1 MDSRQFLRDDRKLYI
16 LKCLLI
22 SMNKKVIQNNIFS
35 MKISDLIKERL
46 EILAE
51 NEGINSA
58 SYLRT
63 IINKEYLNK
72 FGD

>member
-1 MDSRQFLRDDRKLYI
+1 
-16 LKCLLI
+16 
-22 SMNKKVIQNNIFS
+22 MNKKVIQNNIFS

-46 EILAE
+46 EKLAE